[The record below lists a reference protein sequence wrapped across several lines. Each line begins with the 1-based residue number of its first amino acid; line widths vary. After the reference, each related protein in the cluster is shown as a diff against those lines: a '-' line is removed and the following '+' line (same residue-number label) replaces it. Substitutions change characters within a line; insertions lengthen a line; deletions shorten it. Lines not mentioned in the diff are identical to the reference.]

1 MLSGNNKNKVRGGK
15 QKKRARRKSGTAQ
28 KHRPPI
34 GVLRKL
40 LFGYYYPHMEENG
53 AKTHLV
59 QSWFHHIQVIV
70 FISNQ
75 DSRYSRKKCALDSSS
90 HLQSSAPRH
99 YKSYYFSP
107 PPSPN
112 MRGICASAGVYMC
125 VLVSA
130 IDSVSMATVE
140 STENHWPLEFV
151 TLILF
156 VSAARFNASACAQV
170 PEYSACENSFSCS
183 NVFGDV

>member
-1 MLSGNNKNKVRGGK
+1 
-15 QKKRARRKSGTAQ
+15 
-28 KHRPPI
+28 
-34 GVLRKL
+34 
-40 LFGYYYPHMEENG
+40 
-53 AKTHLV
+53 
-59 QSWFHHIQVIV
+59 
-70 FISNQ
+70 
-75 DSRYSRKKCALDSSS
+75 
-90 HLQSSAPRH
+90 
-99 YKSYYFSP
+99 
-107 PPSPN
+107 

-130 IDSVSMATVE
+130 IDTVSMATVE

-170 PEYSACENSFSCS
+170 PEYSACENSFLCS